1 MPVDDWQFWVVT
13 AVGALAAL
21 WLIRLVL
28 PKKQK
33 GTKTSLTVGGKPVK
47 KSGS

>member
-13 AVGALAAL
+13 VVGALAAL

-28 PKKQK
+28 PKKNK
-33 GTKTSLTVGGKPVK
+33 GKRTSLTVSAKSHGKNR
-47 KSGS
+47 